1 MQMKATWYQRI
12 TMKPFCNHRLIEG
25 IRRKVK
31 GELVKMASALRRSVY
46 DQPFKEILDLAE
58 ASLLHSDDLWKS
70 KEINPEM
77 QIRTSLY
84 DNPKKAVTK
93 VNRIGFYPVAAN
105 PFHWAHLLIGLSA
118 LTEFKLDKVIFAIAG
133 FDPRKPDLVPV
144 AIRNAMG
151 KEVLK
156 IFDPLFGYSSI
167 AAGNNVDGESNLFRL
182 LSLNP
187 EQRIEAFYI
196 AGGDH
201 YHRINPRNNQPDTI
215 QKMEN
220 NIMNICYRGN
230 DNFHQVS
237 AVFIERGERERQVD
251 TFFPVY
257 FLPPM
262 PFEAS
267 STMIRE
273 ALQNKQKKETLALLP
288 FTAYHYIA
296 KFELYAPPSHYVGAV
311 SRNFGVPLRPIF
323 EQT

>member
-1 MQMKATWYQRI
+1 MKSFR
-12 TMKPFCNHRLIEG
+12 NHCLTEG

-31 GELVKMASALRRSVY
+31 GELVKMASTLSRSIY
-46 DQPFKEILDLAE
+46 DQPFEEILVFAE
-58 ASLLHSDDLWKS
+58 TSLLHIAHLWKN
-70 KEINPEM
+70 EAINPEI

-84 DNPKKAVTK
+84 DKPKKAIKK
-93 VNRIGFYPVAAN
+93 VQRIGFYPVAAN
-105 PFHWAHLLIGLSA
+105 PFHWAHFLIGLSA
-118 LTEFKLDKVIFAIAG
+118 IAEFKLDKVIFVIAG
-133 FDPRKPDLVPV
+133 FDPRKPDLVPM
-144 AIRNAMG
+144 AIRHAMG

-167 AAGNNVDGESNLFRL
+167 AVGNNGDGESNLFRL

-237 AVFIERGERERQVD
+237 AVFIERGERERQVN
-251 TFFPVY
+251 TFFPVH
-257 FLPPM
+257 FLPAM
-262 PFEAS
+262 LFEAS

-273 ALQNKQKKETLALLP
+273 ALQDNRKRETLALLP
-288 FTAYHYIA
+288 FTAYHYIS

-311 SRNFGVPLRPIF
+311 SRNFGVPVSPVF
-323 EQT
+323 GQT

>member
-1 MQMKATWYQRI
+1 
-12 TMKPFCNHRLIEG
+12 MKPFCNHSLIEG

-31 GELVKMASALRRSVY
+31 GELVKMASILSRLLY
-46 DQPFKEILDLAE
+46 DQPFREILDLAE
-58 ASLLHSDDLWKS
+58 DSLLRIDNLWKS
-70 KEINPEM
+70 KEINPEI
-77 QIRTSLY
+77 QLRTSLS
-84 DNPKKAVTK
+84 DNQKKADK
-93 VNRIGFYPVAAN
+93 KLCRIGFYPVAAN

-133 FDPRKPDLVPV
+133 FDPRKPDLVPT
-144 AIRNAMG
+144 AIRHAMG

-156 IFDPLFGYSSI
+156 IFNPLFGYSSI
-167 AAGNNVDGESNLFRL
+167 AVGNDGDGESNLFRL

-201 YHRINPRNNQPDTI
+201 YHRINPKNNVSDTI

-220 NIMNICYRGN
+220 NIRNTCYRSN
-230 DNFHQVS
+230 VNFYRVS
-237 AVFIERGERERQVD
+237 AIFIERGERERQVK

-262 PFEAS
+262 PFEVS

-273 ALQNKQKKETLALLP
+273 ALQDNHKREALALLP
-288 FTAYHYIA
+288 FTAYNYIS
-296 KFELYAPPSHYVGAV
+296 KFELYFPPSHNVGAV
-311 SRNFGVPLRPIF
+311 SRNFGVIIRPAF
-323 EQT
+323 GQT

>member
-1 MQMKATWYQRI
+1 
-12 TMKPFCNHRLIEG
+12 MKPFCNYSLIEG
-25 IRRKVK
+25 IRRWVK
-31 GELVKMASALRRSVY
+31 EELVKMASTLSRSLY
-46 DQPFKEILDLAE
+46 DQPFKDILDFAE
-58 ASLLHSDDLWKS
+58 TSLLHIAHLWKN
-70 KEINPEM
+70 KEINPEI

-84 DNPKKAVTK
+84 DKPKKAVKK
-93 VNRIGFYPVAAN
+93 VHRIGFYPVAAN
-105 PFHWAHLLIGLSA
+105 PYHWAHLLIGLSA

-133 FDPRKPDLVPV
+133 FDPRKPDLVPG
-144 AIRNAMG
+144 ASRHAMG

-156 IFDPLFGYSSI
+156 IFDPLFSYSSI

-201 YHRINPRNNQPDTI
+201 CHRVNPKNNMPDTI

-230 DNFHQVS
+230 DNLHHVS
-237 AVFIERGERERQVD
+237 AVFIERGESERQVD
-251 TFFPVY
+251 TFLPVY
-257 FLPPM
+257 FLPAM

-273 ALQNKQKKETLALLP
+273 ALQDNHKKETLALLP
-288 FTAYHYIA
+288 YTAYHYIS
-296 KFELYAPPSHYVGAV
+296 KFELYSTPSHNVGAV
-311 SRNFGVPLRPIF
+311 SRNFGVPIHPVFGQI
-323 EQT
+323 